1 MPSPRIPQLPQNSW
15 PRTCSPPDT
24 FPSPNPDR
32 WTRGRNFSGL
42 LFTAGGAAGGCSPA
56 SSYAGALNHPGGG
69 TGVPVP
75 IKGGGQ
81 RLPGTVCNWG
91 APPET
96 RSPPWGCSCPPPLAP
111 LLRPP
116 ASDRQ
121 WPFLAFFSNLFSS
134 PSRPARGPRA
144 GAALL
149 LGRWL
154 VYCVSKMGR
163 MCLVP
168 GRLRAGINRK
178 LEAACA
184 WLERDG
190 GCGVSRETEAA
201 TPWGQKGR
209 WWPRQGPLLHP
220 RELFFLLWSS
230 SSRALPQKTLN
241 KALFLPGS
249 GTGPVV
255 GH

>member
-1 MPSPRIPQLPQNSW
+1 MFTCLLIRRCLKPSGGW
-15 PRTCSPPDT
+15 H
-24 FPSPNPDR
+24 
-32 WTRGRNFSGL
+32 
-42 LFTAGGAAGGCSPA
+42 GGARP
-56 SSYAGALNHPGGG
+56 HKGGG
-69 TGVPVP
+69 TAAPWDCL
-75 IKGGGQ
+75 Q
-81 RLPGTVCNWG
+81 PGSSPQNQE
-91 APPET
+91 PPLGMLM
-96 RSPPWGCSCPPPLAP
+96 SPPLAP

-190 GCGVSRETEAA
+190 GCGDSRETEAA

-249 GTGPVV
+249 GTGPAV